1 MRGAG
6 DLLLVAL
13 VSQLTLRALST
24 SAKGHEGVH
33 ATHVSCSSENVNL
46 TWDARCTWTPGR
58 DAKASNVTYRVSFL
72 DHRRKAILSC
82 KCEDDASVAGGNK
95 GCWDHCQISKYNGSS
110 SSIEFVSV
118 APWSNGASEKQLDGD
133 SDHPF
138 NLCRYIIPS
147 SPTGLRVE
155 KTDNMMYRVSWNEKQ
170 GLHVPHNYEVSYQ
183 EAPNGKWKTMR
194 ETDMGYLMFKKK
206 HLGSGGDFN
215 LRVRAGIRNTT
226 LYTGH
231 WGPWSA
237 VVQFQVPVTDEGSP
251 FALVIT
257 IFACLIV
264 LGVLSVMCLVSRKR
278 LKKEFWPNIP
288 NFEPFI
294 TNILEGDDLR
304 FQLFQHKKPQGW
316 IVEDQAPSKVE
327 VVSEVEVNGAEKLS
341 GLPVPLPHHLS
352 HLQHIQVRYSSIA
365 RPKKTMPLFTIVPRL
380 LEKDIAG
387 PPGGWLHCAAEATLL
402 DGTGQ
407 RRPLA
412 ATAPDGERKRASLLR
427 HVPEHRPF
435 PAASRE
441 SNYAGG
447 GDTDDDTDDD
457 DATPYFGRADDK
469 LPFLDGTRAAPSRAA
484 ALAAHGIAPPQG
496 FLLRNVGRAQAYDR
510 LLDGG
515 GSRGGGGGG
524 GYSVSGASGADDYV
538 SPSALWREDVRPIL
552 GFGDAGAA
560 GLVVSVSAAASSEM
574 ATAVEGNGAN
584 GGLKYVT
591 LIHNL
596 MPLSSD
602 GRLDRR
608 SGCVEFEE
616 RLSSSDYCRE
626 AFLSGPEC
634 KMTNCGSELCQSVKD
649 DIAAEIRTATSNY
662 HERQRLPPLEEVASS
677 GQVESCAFSYGVEM
691 HNGYVSEAAAFDCA
705 SGIVRAGDAPQ
716 YIRMETAPRLE
727 TGQLAPGRADGGV
740 EELAGGRPAL
750 ASDDPKGLAASE
762 EFGAGSALLPLGGYA
777 CGSFAASLTRL
788 GCPAPSAAPAATAAQ
803 LYADTVAMQS
813 YASVLVAEYPGAH
826 RLPFRCTEQA
836 MGDWVPGNPQQALCG
851 AVACSGALPLA
862 RAGAVATCG
871 YVTLP

>member
-6 DLLLVAL
+6 DLLLLFLL
-13 VSQLTLRALST
+13 VVGLESQVTLHALST
-24 SAKGHEGVH
+24 SATGHDGVH
-33 ATHVSCSSENVNL
+33 ATRVSCSSENVNL

-58 DAKASNVTYRVSFL
+58 DAKALNVTYRVSFL

-82 KCEDDASVAGGNK
+82 KCEDDASPVAGGSK
-95 GCWDHCQISKYNGSS
+95 GCWDHCQINNYFGSS

-118 APWSNGASEKQLDGD
+118 APWSHGVSEKQLDGV

-138 NLCRYIIPS
+138 NLYRYIIPS

-155 KTDNMMYRVSWNEKQ
+155 ETDNMMYRVSWNEKH
-170 GLHVPHNYEVSYQ
+170 GFHVVHNYEVSYQ
-183 EAPNGKWKTMR
+183 KAPDGKWKTMR
-194 ETDMGYLMFKKK
+194 ETDMDYLMFNKN

-237 VVQFQVPVTDEGSP
+237 VVPYQVTVPKEGSLI
-251 FALVIT
+251 ALVIP

-264 LGVLSVMCLVSRKR
+264 CGVLSVMCLVYRKR

-304 FQLFQHKKPQGW
+304 FQLFQQKKPQGW

-327 VVSEVEVNGAEKLS
+327 VVSEVEVNGVEKLF
-341 GLPVPLPHHLS
+341 GLPVPLSHHLS
-352 HLQHIQVRYSSIA
+352 QLQHMQVRYSSIA
-365 RPKKTMPLFTIVPRL
+365 RPKKTMPLFTIVP
-380 LEKDIAG
+380 
-387 PPGGWLHCAAEATLL
+387 PGH
-402 DGTGQ
+402 
-407 RRPLA
+407 RPL
-412 ATAPDGERKRASLLR
+412 
-427 HVPEHRPF
+427 

-441 SNYAGG
+441 SNDAG
-447 GDTDDDTDDD
+447 GDTDTDD

-484 ALAAHGIAPPQG
+484 ALAARGTAPPQG
-496 FLLRNVGRAQAYDR
+496 LLPRNVGRAQSYDR
-510 LLDGG
+510 LRDGG
-515 GSRGGGGGG
+515 GSRRGG

-538 SPSALWREDVRPIL
+538 SPSALWREDVRPII
-552 GFGDAGAA
+552 GFGEAGAA
-560 GLVVSVSAAASSEM
+560 GLVVSISAAASSEM
-574 ATAVEGNGAN
+574 ATGVEGNGAN

-602 GRLDRR
+602 GQLDRR

-616 RLSSSDYCRE
+616 RLSLADYCRE

-634 KMTNCGSELCQSVKD
+634 KMTNSGGELCQSVRD
-649 DIAAEIRTATSNY
+649 HIAAEIRTATSNY
-662 HERQRLPPLEEVASS
+662 HELQRLEPLEQVASS
-677 GQVESCAFSYGVEM
+677 GRVESCAFNHGVEM
-691 HNGYVSEAAAFDCA
+691 HNGYVSEAAAFDGA
-705 SGIVRAGDAPQ
+705 SAIVVRAGDAPQ
-716 YIRMETAPRLE
+716 YIRMETAPRLAEGNE
-727 TGQLAPGRADGGV
+727 TEQVAPGRVVGGV
-740 EELAGGRPAL
+740 EQFAGGRPAL
-750 ASDDPKGLAASE
+750 AAAADDPKGLAASA
-762 EFGAGSALLPLGGYA
+762 EFGAGSALLPLGG
-777 CGSFAASLTRL
+777 SFAASLTRL
-788 GCPAPSAAPAATAAQ
+788 ACPAASAATAASPQPQPPSAIAVQ
-803 LYADTVAMQS
+803 LYADAVAMQS
-813 YASVLVAEYPGAH
+813 YASVLVVEYPGAH
-826 RLPFRCTEQA
+826 CLPLRCTEQA
-836 MGDWVPGNPQQALCG
+836 TGDWVPGHPQQALCG
-851 AVACSGALPLA
+851 VVACSSALPLA
-862 RAGAVATCG
+862 RAGAVSTCG